1 MILNKI
7 LYKSAM
13 ATFTLITGMSCK
25 LFFLLV
31 LNLLVYS
38 PVDSFGYDNPQKRIL

>member
-13 ATFTLITGMSCK
+13 ATFTLITAMSCQ

-31 LNLLVYS
+31 LNLLVYP